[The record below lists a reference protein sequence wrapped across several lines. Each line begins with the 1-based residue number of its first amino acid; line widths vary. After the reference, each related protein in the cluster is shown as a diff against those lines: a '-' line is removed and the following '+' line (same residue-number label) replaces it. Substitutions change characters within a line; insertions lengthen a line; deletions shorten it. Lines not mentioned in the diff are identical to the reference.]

1 MLAVPSFN
9 VILLNS
15 AIVFS
20 IINTKINGYNYM
32 NCTMYKWDKGTTKL
46 SVHVIVYK
54 SLDRSFVLY
63 MDIVGVLITG
73 NGVTTQG

>member
-1 MLAVPSFN
+1 
-9 VILLNS
+9 
-15 AIVFS
+15 
-20 IINTKINGYNYM
+20 
-32 NCTMYKWDKGTTKL
+32 MYKWDTTKL

-63 MDIVGVLITG
+63 MDIVGVLVTS